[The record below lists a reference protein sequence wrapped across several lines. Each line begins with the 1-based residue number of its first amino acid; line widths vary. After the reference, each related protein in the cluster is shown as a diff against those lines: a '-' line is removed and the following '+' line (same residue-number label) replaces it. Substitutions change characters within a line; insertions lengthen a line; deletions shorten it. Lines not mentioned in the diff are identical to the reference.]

1 VEKLAGAV
9 EAAHRVGV
17 LHRDIKPGNVLLDA
31 DGTPKLTDFGL
42 AKRLDRDEGLT
53 HTGSVLG
60 TPGYMPP
67 EQASGSKEL
76 TAAADVYALG
86 ATLYALLIGQPPFVG
101 KNSVDIIHKVLH
113 DDPRPPRHGGG
124 GRRFRAIWKPSVS
137 SVSTRTRRSVTARPR
152 PWRTTWGGGV
162 RDNRRWRGRNAG
174 RASCGGGCSAIGNCS
189 QGPRRC
195 SPWW

>member
-101 KNSVDIIHKVLH
+101 KNSVDTIQKVLH
-113 DDPRPPRHGGG
+113 DDPRPPRAV
-124 GRRFRAIWKPSVS
+124 RPEIPRDLEAVCLKCLDKNPAKRYS
-137 SVSTRTRRSVTARPR
+137 SAQALADDL
-152 PWRTTWGGGV
+152 G
-162 RDNRRWRGRNAG
+162 RWREGQ
-174 RASCGGGCSAIGNCS
+174 STL
-189 QGPRRC
+189 
-195 SPWW
+195 